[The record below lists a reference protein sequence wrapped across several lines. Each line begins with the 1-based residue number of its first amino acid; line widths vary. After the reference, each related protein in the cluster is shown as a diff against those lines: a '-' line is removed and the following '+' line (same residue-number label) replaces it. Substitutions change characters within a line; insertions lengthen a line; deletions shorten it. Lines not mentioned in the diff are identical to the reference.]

1 MIYQAILKIKGK
13 EIPLLYYSYQCHI
26 RHCDDPNLRRIIQ
39 LHIEACE
46 ETGNRENLPV
56 EGDLITLMFECS
68 GDEQLFYDWLN
79 VEGTTH
85 YGEIHFI
92 YNESEVVDIFRFGD
106 CFCVKIEESMSAVNS
121 PMVMTMYLSPGIIKR
136 NNLEAREKEW
146 KVSDPA
152 IQSSTENFVK
162 NETEKNVDTQGNT
175 NFTGKS
181 SESLSE
187 TDLAIIDAQVANMKQ
202 ISEKEE
208 ERFKALLENEN
219 EDEPTNKQKGNYGE
233 IKSCLNLLTSE
244 ELKKGVNG
252 KRYNLKRIGDDAP
265 DSLDSKIRHG
275 IDGIYEN
282 LTPVPDF
289 VIDETKYGTSTL
301 SETRGTGPQMGKDW
315 ILYRIE
321 TLYRKRIISKVQYKK
336 ILDAFKNNSVDAII
350 SHVSQDGATIR
361 TQKISLKS
369 NCSKA
374 ETTNDF
380 VFFDWP

>member
-13 EIPLLYYSYQCHI
+13 EIPLLYYSYQCHL
-26 RHCDDPNLRRIIQ
+26 RHCDDPNLGRIIQ

-46 ETGNRENLPV
+46 KTGNREYLPV
-56 EGDLITLMFECS
+56 EGDLIMLMFECS

-92 YNESEVVDIFRFGD
+92 YNEVEVVDIFRFWD
-106 CFCVKIEESMSAVNS
+106 CFCLKIEESMSAVNS
-121 PMVMTMYLSPGIIKR
+121 PMVMTVYLSPGIIKR

-146 KVSDPA
+146 KVSTPA
-152 IQSSTENFVK
+152 IQSSAENFVR
-162 NETEKNVDTQGNT
+162 NETEKNVNTQENT

-181 SESLSE
+181 SDSLSE
-187 TDLAIIDAQVANMKQ
+187 SDLAIIDAQVANMKQ

-233 IKSCLNLLTSE
+233 IKSCLNLLTSKK
-244 ELKKGVNG
+244 LKKGVNG
-252 KRYNLKRIGDDAP
+252 KRYNLKRIGDNAP

-275 IDGIYEN
+275 IDGIYVN

-289 VIDETKYGTSTL
+289 VIDEVKYGTACL
-301 SETRGTGPQMGKDW
+301 SETKKTGPQMGMKW
-315 ILYRIE
+315 ILVRIE
-321 TLYRKRIISKVQYKK
+321 KLYRKGILSDEQYEKLDMAIQNKTIDRI
-336 ILDAFKNNSVDAII
+336 
-350 SHVSQDGATIR
+350 VSYVYSENEEIVTK
-361 TQKISLKS
+361 KISLRNGCNEAKT
-369 NCSKA
+369 KK
-374 ETTNDF
+374 DF
-380 VFFDWP
+380 VFSEWP

>member
-1 MIYQAILKIKGK
+1 MIYQAILKIRGK
-13 EIPLLYYSYQCHI
+13 EIPILYYSYRCHI
-26 RHCDDPNLRRIIQ
+26 QHCDDPNLRRIIQ

-46 ETGNRENLPV
+46 KIGNREYLPV

-68 GDEQLFYDWLN
+68 GNEQFFYDWLN
-79 VEGTTH
+79 EGDMY

-121 PMVMTMYLSPGIIKR
+121 PMVMTVYLSPGIIKR

-152 IQSSTENFVK
+152 SQSSAENLVK
-162 NETEKNVDTQGNT
+162 NETEKNTDSQESA
-175 NFTGKS
+175 NFTEKS
-181 SESLSE
+181 SDSLSE
-187 TDLAIIDAQVANMKQ
+187 TDQEIIDAQVAKMKQ
-202 ISEKEE
+202 VSEKEE
-208 ERFKALLENEN
+208 KWFKALLQTK
-219 EDEPTNKQKGNYGE
+219 DKKKPSSKQKGNYGE

-244 ELKKGVNG
+244 KLKKGVNG

-289 VIDETKYGTSTL
+289 VIDEVKYGTACL
-301 SETRGTGPQMGKDW
+301 SETKKTGPQMGMKW
-315 ILYRIE
+315 ILVRIE
-321 TLYRKRIISKVQYKK
+321 KLYREGILSDEQYEKLDMAIQNKTIDRI
-336 ILDAFKNNSVDAII
+336 
-350 SHVSQDGATIR
+350 VSYVYSENEEIVTK
-361 TQKISLKS
+361 KISLRNGCNEAKT
-369 NCSKA
+369 KK
-374 ETTNDF
+374 DF
-380 VFFDWP
+380 VFSEWP